1 VIDFAGQV
9 TLVTGGG
16 RGLGRAYARLLAER
30 AATVVVH
37 DAGVG
42 VDGFGEGRSVADAV
56 VGEIRDGGGSAQAAY
71 EDLGD
76 RAGCRALVDGVLA
89 RFGKLDALIHSAGL
103 VIRAPIVQIDEE
115 RWHRS
120 QSVNVDAAFWL
131 LQAVLP
137 GMLERRYGR
146 IVLTTSGYGLGPA
159 DDVAD
164 LVAYCSTKAAQYGL
178 MNGLAWAAADGV
190 LVNAVAPI
198 AATRIYSRPVE
209 PGELTPE
216 QAAPGV
222 VFLASSGC
230 RVSGIVLR
238 AEGGRFAVAG
248 YDRGGGIDF
257 GREPATPEAIAERWP
272 EIAEG
277 QHQYPS

>member
-1 VIDFAGQV
+1 MIDFAGQV
-9 TLVTGGG
+9 TVVTGAG

-30 AATVVVH
+30 GATVIVH

-42 VDGFGEGRSVADAV
+42 VDGSSEDPSVADAV
-56 VGEIRDGGGSAQAAY
+56 VSEIRERGGTAEAAY
-71 EDLGD
+71 EDLGE
-76 RAGCRALVDGVLA
+76 RAGCSALVERVLTG
-89 RFGKLDALIHSAGL
+89 FGKVDALVHSAGL
-103 VIRAPIVQIDEE
+103 VIRAPIEQIDEA
-115 RWHRS
+115 RWRRS

-137 GMLERRYGR
+137 GMRERRYGR

-159 DDVAD
+159 DDVVD

-178 MNGLAWAAADGV
+178 MNGLVWAAAEGV

-222 VFLASSGC
+222 VFLASPACS
-230 RVSGIVLR
+230 VSGIVLR

-248 YDRGGGIDF
+248 YDRGGGVDF

-272 EIAEG
+272 EIAR
-277 QHQYPS
+277 